1 MFDRVL
7 DTLLLT
13 GFFKENIFAK
23 FIRCSAY
30 RCEVVFSL
38 KRFARYF
45 IQEFITVFREF
56 NLLMHNAP
64 K

>member
-7 DTLLLT
+7 DTLVLT

-23 FIRCSAY
+23 FIRWSAY
-30 RCEVVFSL
+30 RCKVVFSL
-38 KRFARYF
+38 NLFARYF
-45 IQEFITVFREF
+45 IQEFITVFREV
-56 NLLMHNAP
+56 NLLMNNAP